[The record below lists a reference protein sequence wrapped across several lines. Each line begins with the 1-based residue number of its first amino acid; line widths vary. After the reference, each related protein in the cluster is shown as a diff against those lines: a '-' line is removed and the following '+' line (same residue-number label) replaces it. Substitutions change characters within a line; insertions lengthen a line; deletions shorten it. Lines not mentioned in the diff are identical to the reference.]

1 MFKSENTRPQL
12 MNLDF
17 LRIVF
22 TFVIIA
28 YHFIRQLGFW
38 NDSGGYAVEFFFVL
52 SGFLLVYTFNP
63 HVSVLTFFKKKVIRF
78 VPVITVSGIAVC
90 FWLGQFKPTLLN
102 NIFLVPIAEQL
113 PVLVAWYINVLVW
126 VSLLYFTL
134 FKYVSRP
141 IACLIIGILTFLAIN
156 AMLASSL
163 WLTFAHLGP
172 RGTFGYLLNGG
183 LLRGIAGMGFGC
195 LLAQSLISHP
205 QTNTVS
211 STKATFYYTLAEL
224 CILGWLIGAMYIR
237 QIYVG
242 PFALLI
248 GFTILIYLFVKKQGI
263 ISRIL
268 DKPYYSKIARYTL
281 CIYLMQ
287 EVIVRQIFPYLLRQ
301 SPYGSFL
308 RTHFILTSEAIFL
321 TTILTGIIVY
331 YLVEKPITR
340 YFNQRIQ
347 ISAYHKTTDIKK

>member
-1 MFKSENTRPQL
+1 MLKSENTRPQF

-22 TFVIIA
+22 TFVIIG

-38 NDSGGYAVEFFFVL
+38 NESGGYAVEFFFVL

-63 HVSVLTFFKKKVIRF
+63 NISVLTFFKKKIIRF
-78 VPVITVSGIAVC
+78 MPAIIVSGIAVSLW
-90 FWLGQFKPTLLN
+90 FGQFNSKLLN

-134 FKYVSRP
+134 FKYLSRP

-163 WLTFAHLGP
+163 WLTNAHFGE
-172 RGTFGYLLNGG
+172 RGTFGYLINGG
-183 LLRGIAGMGFGC
+183 LLRGLAGMGFGC
-195 LLAQSLISHP
+195 LLAQALLNHP
-205 QTNTVS
+205 QTNTS
-211 STKATFYYTLAEL
+211 NPKTTFCYTLAEI

-248 GFTILIYLFVKKQGI
+248 GFTVLIYLFVKKQGI
-263 ISRIL
+263 LSRIL

-287 EVIVRQIFPYLLRQ
+287 EVIVRQIFPYLLHQ
-301 SPYGSFL
+301 SAYNHLL
-308 RTHFILTSEAIFL
+308 RVHYILTSDVILFI
-321 TTILTGIIVY
+321 TTLVGIIVY
-331 YLVEKPITR
+331 YLIEKPITH
-340 YFNQRIQ
+340 YFNKQRQ
-347 ISAYHKTTDIKK
+347 IPPYRKKQRM